1 VAARI
6 LFVVI
11 AVLSFAI
18 DRVAKV
24 IVQQQLDP
32 GERVRLLGDW
42 LTLRYVENRGIA
54 FGLFS
59 DLGLVVVFGTLVVGG
74 LLFYFMLHVEPEDLL
89 TIAGGA
95 LITGGAL
102 GNLVD
107 RVTYRYVVDF
117 ISVPRWPTFN
127 VADIA
132 ITVGVALVLVAQ
144 VLAMIHESRESA
156 GQLPGEQAPGAGED
170 TP

>member
-1 VAARI
+1 MAARI
-6 LFVVI
+6 LFVI
-11 AVLSFAI
+11 LAVTAFAI
-18 DRVAKV
+18 DRVTKV
-24 IVQQQLDP
+24 LVQAELTP
-32 GERVRLLGDW
+32 GERVRVAGEW
-42 LTLRYVENRGIA
+42 LQLRYVENRGIA

-74 LLFYFMLHVEPEDLL
+74 LLFFFMLHVEPDDRL

-107 RVTYRYVVDF
+107 RVQYRYVIDF
-117 ISVPRWPTFN
+117 IQVPRWPTFN

-132 ITVGVALVLVAQ
+132 ISVGVALVLLAQ
-144 VLAMIHESRESA
+144 VLAMRDERRAESI
-156 GQLPGEQAPGAGED
+156 APSED
-170 TP
+170 AS

>member
-11 AVLSFAI
+11 AVLAFAA

-24 IVQQQLDP
+24 LVQQQLEP
-32 GERVRLLGDW
+32 GERVRVIGDW

-74 LLFYFMLHVEPEDLL
+74 LLFFFMLHVEPGDLL
-89 TIAGGA
+89 TIGGGA

-132 ITVGVALVLVAQ
+132 ITVGVALVLIAQ
-144 VLAMIHESRESA
+144 LLAMRDEARAECAERE
-156 GQLPGEQAPGAGED
+156 AGED
-170 TP
+170 TR

>member
-1 VAARI
+1 MAARI

-11 AVLSFAI
+11 AVLSFAA

-24 IVQQQLDP
+24 LVQQQLEP
-32 GERVRLLGDW
+32 GERVRVIGDW
-42 LTLRYVENRGIA
+42 LTFRYVENRGIA

-74 LLFYFMLHVEPEDLL
+74 LLFFFMLHVEPEDLL
-89 TIAGGA
+89 TIGGGA

-107 RVTYRYVVDF
+107 RVAYRYVVDF

-132 ITVGVALVLVAQ
+132 ITVGVALVLLAQ
-144 VLAMIHESRESA
+144 VLAMRDEAREERASRESSA
-156 GQLPGEQAPGAGED
+156 TKGED
-170 TP
+170 AP

>member
-1 VAARI
+1 MAARI

-24 IVQQQLDP
+24 VVQQQLEP
-32 GERVRLLGDW
+32 GERIHLIGDW

-74 LLFYFMLHVEPEDLL
+74 LLFFFMLHVEPEDLL
-89 TIAGGA
+89 TISGGA

-107 RVTYRYVVDF
+107 RVSYRYVVDF

-144 VLAMIHESRESA
+144 VLAMIAESREPEQ
-156 GQLPGEQAPGAGED
+156 QLPGAGED
-170 TP
+170 TQ